1 MKKKKLPKYIQ
12 EKFKKQ
18 QFKIGDTVKWEF
30 LGESGWGIVK
40 KILKANDKITYMVKT
55 GKYTYPC
62 GIQIK
67 EYSSY
72 YAGSIDYETSKNRP
86 NNVKTRIPTTKTR
99 TDNQTRKRLSGS
111 NSNTISNT
119 RSRSRTTDVIG
130 NGNGKHN
137 ETNSRSSGSIKE
149 SELDKEI
156 NKQKNFL
163 RRFT

>member
-40 KILKANDKITYMVKT
+40 KILKANDKITYMVKA

-72 YAGSIDYETSKNRP
+72 YAGSIDYETSKNRS
-86 NNVKTRIPTTKTR
+86 NNVKTGIPTTETR
-99 TDNQTRKRLSGS
+99 TNNQTRKRLSGS
-111 NSNTISNT
+111 TSNTISNT
-119 RSRSRTTDVIG
+119 GSRSRTTDGIG
-130 NGNGKHN
+130 NGNAKYD
-137 ETNSRSSGSIKE
+137 ETNSRSSEPIKK

-156 NKQKNFL
+156 NKQKDFL

>member
-18 QFKIGDTVKWEF
+18 QFKIGDAVKWEF

-86 NNVKTRIPTTKTR
+86 NNVKTRISTIETR
-99 TDNQTRKRLSGS
+99 NDNKTRKRLSGS
-111 NSNTISNT
+111 NGNTISDT
-119 RSRSRTTDVIG
+119 RSRSGSTNDFR
-130 NGNGKHN
+130 NGNEYN
-137 ETNSRSSGSIKE
+137 TETNSRSKTTDQNT
-149 SELDKEI
+149 ELDQEI
-156 NKQKNFL
+156 DKQKNFL

>member
-40 KILKANDKITYMVKT
+40 KILKTNDKITYMVKT

-72 YAGSIDYETSKNRP
+72 YAGSIDYETSKNRS
-86 NNVKTRIPTTKTR
+86 NNVKAGVSTTKTR
-99 TDNQTRKRLSGS
+99 TNDQTRKRLSRS
-111 NSNTISNT
+111 NINTISDT
-119 RSRSRTTDVIG
+119 GSGSRSTNGIG
-130 NGNGKHN
+130 NGNGKYN
-137 ETNSRSSGSIKE
+137 ETNSRSPEPIKE

>member
-18 QFKIGDTVKWEF
+18 QFKIGEIVKWEF

-72 YAGSIDYETSKNRP
+72 YAGSIDYETSKNRS
-86 NNVKTRIPTTKTR
+86 NNVKTGIPATKTR

-119 RSRSRTTDVIG
+119 GSRSRTTDDIG
-130 NGNGKHN
+130 NGNAKYN
-137 ETNSRSSGSIKE
+137 ETNSRSSESIKE

-156 NKQKNFL
+156 NKQKDFL

>member
-1 MKKKKLPKYIQ
+1 MKKKKLPKYVQDI
-12 EKFKKQ
+12 FKKQ

-30 LGESGWGIVK
+30 LGESGWGVVK

-72 YAGSIDYETSKNRP
+72 YAGSIDYETSKNRS
-86 NNVKTRIPTTKTR
+86 NNVKARVSTTKTR
-99 TDNQTRKRLSGS
+99 TNNQTRKRLSRS
-111 NSNTISNT
+111 NINTISDT
-119 RSRSRTTDVIG
+119 GSRSRSTNGIG
-130 NGNGKHN
+130 NGNGKYT
-137 ETNSRSSGSIKE
+137 ETSSKSKE
-149 SELDKEI
+149 TIEKSELDKEI
-156 NKQKNFL
+156 DKQKDFL

>member
-1 MKKKKLPKYIQ
+1 MKKKKLPKYVQDI
-12 EKFKKQ
+12 FKKQ

-30 LGESGWGIVK
+30 LGESGWGVVK

-72 YAGSIDYETSKNRP
+72 YAGSIDYETSKNRS
-86 NNVKTRIPTTKTR
+86 NNVKAGVSTTKTR
-99 TDNQTRKRLSGS
+99 TNNQTRKRLSRS
-111 NSNTISNT
+111 NINTISDT
-119 RSRSRTTDVIG
+119 GSRSRSTNGIG
-130 NGNGKHN
+130 NGNGKYT
-137 ETNSRSSGSIKE
+137 ETSSKSKE
-149 SELDKEI
+149 TIEKSELDKEI
-156 NKQKNFL
+156 DKQKDFL

>member
-40 KILKANDKITYMVKT
+40 KILKANDKITYMVKA

-72 YAGSIDYETSKNRP
+72 YAGSIDYETSKNRS
-86 NNVKTRIPTTKTR
+86 NNVKTGIPTTETR
-99 TDNQTRKRLSGS
+99 TNNQTRKRLSGS
-111 NSNTISNT
+111 ISNTISNT
-119 RSRSRTTDVIG
+119 GSRSRTTDGIG
-130 NGNGKHN
+130 NGNAKYD
-137 ETNSRSSGSIKE
+137 ETNSRSSEPIKE

-156 NKQKNFL
+156 NKQKDFL

>member
-30 LGESGWGIVK
+30 LGESGWGVVK

-72 YAGSIDYETSKNRP
+72 YAGSIDYEASKNRS
-86 NNVKTRIPTTKTR
+86 NNVKPRVSTIETR
-99 TDNQTRKRLSGS
+99 TNNQTRKRLSGS
-111 NSNTISNT
+111 NSNSISNT
-119 RSRSRTTDVIG
+119 RSNIRSTNDIG
-130 NGNGKHN
+130 NGNEQHI
-137 ETNSRSSGSIKE
+137 ETNSRSKKSIE
-149 SELDKEI
+149 RTELDKEFD
-156 NKQKNFL
+156 KQKDFL

>member
-72 YAGSIDYETSKNRP
+72 YAGSIDYETSKNRS
-86 NNVKTRIPTTKTR
+86 NNVKTGIPTTKTR

-111 NSNTISNT
+111 DSNTVSNT
-119 RSRSRTTDVIG
+119 GSRSRTTDVIG
-130 NGNGKHN
+130 NGNAKYN
-137 ETNSRSSGSIKE
+137 ETNSRSPGSIKE

>member
-86 NNVKTRIPTTKTR
+86 NNVKTRISTTKTR
-99 TDNQTRKRLSGS
+99 TDNQARKRLSRS
-111 NSNTISNT
+111 NSDTISNT
-119 RSRSRTTDVIG
+119 GSRSRTTDVIG
-130 NGNGKHN
+130 NGNGKYN
-137 ETNSRSSGSIKE
+137 ETNSRSSKSIEE

-156 NKQKNFL
+156 NKQKDFL

>member
-1 MKKKKLPKYIQ
+1 MKKKKLPKYVQDI
-12 EKFKKQ
+12 FKKQ

-72 YAGSIDYETSKNRP
+72 YAGSIDYETSKNRS
-86 NNVKTRIPTTKTR
+86 NNVKAGVSTTKTR
-99 TDNQTRKRLSGS
+99 TNNQTRKRLSRS
-111 NSNTISNT
+111 NINTISDT
-119 RSRSRTTDVIG
+119 GSRSRSTNSIG
-130 NGNGKHN
+130 NGNGKYS
-137 ETNSRSSGSIKE
+137 ETSSKSKE
-149 SELDKEI
+149 TIEKSELDKEI
-156 NKQKNFL
+156 DKQKDFL

>member
-72 YAGSIDYETSKNRP
+72 YAGSIDYETSKNRS
-86 NNVKTRIPTTKTR
+86 NNVKTGIPTTKTR

-111 NSNTISNT
+111 DSNTISNT
-119 RSRSRTTDVIG
+119 GSRSRTTDVIG
-130 NGNGKHN
+130 NGNAKYN
-137 ETNSRSSGSIKE
+137 ETNSRSPGSIKE
-149 SELDKEI
+149 SM
-156 NKQKNFL
+156 N
-163 RRFT
+163 

>member
-12 EKFKKQ
+12 EKFKKE
-18 QFKIGDTVKWEF
+18 QFKIGDIVKWEF
-30 LGESGWGIVK
+30 LGESGWGVVK

-72 YAGSIDYETSKNRP
+72 YAGSIDYETSKNRS
-86 NNVKTRIPTTKTR
+86 NNVKAGVSTTETR
-99 TDNQTRKRLSGS
+99 TNNQTRKRLSGS
-111 NSNTISNT
+111 NSDSISNT
-119 RSRSRTTDVIG
+119 RSNIRSTNDIG
-130 NGNGKHN
+130 NGNEQHI
-137 ETNSRSSGSIKE
+137 ETNSRSKKSIE
-149 SELDKEI
+149 RTELDKEFD
-156 NKQKNFL
+156 KQKDFL

>member
-1 MKKKKLPKYIQ
+1 MKKKKLPKYVQDI
-12 EKFKKQ
+12 FKKQ

-72 YAGSIDYETSKNRP
+72 YAGSIDYETSKNRS
-86 NNVKTRIPTTKTR
+86 NNVKARVSTTKTR
-99 TDNQTRKRLSGS
+99 TSNKARKRLSGS
-111 NSNTISNT
+111 DSNPISNT
-119 RSRSRTTDVIG
+119 RSNSRSKNDTR
-130 NGNGKHN
+130 NGNGQHIK
-137 ETNSRSSGSIKE
+137 TDSRSTTTIKTT
-149 SELDKEI
+149 ELDNEFE
-156 NKQKNFL
+156 KQKNFL

>member
-1 MKKKKLPKYIQ
+1 MKKKKLPKYVQDI
-12 EKFKKQ
+12 FKKQ

-30 LGESGWGIVK
+30 LGESGWGVVK

-72 YAGSIDYETSKNRP
+72 YAGSIDYETSKNRS
-86 NNVKTRIPTTKTR
+86 NNVKAGVSTTKTR
-99 TDNQTRKRLSGS
+99 TNNQTRKRLSRS
-111 NSNTISNT
+111 NINTISDT
-119 RSRSRTTDVIG
+119 GSRSRSTNGIG
-130 NGNGKHN
+130 NGNGKYS
-137 ETNSRSSGSIKE
+137 ETSSKSKESIEK

-156 NKQKNFL
+156 DKQKDFL